1 MPEYLDDPSVLTKDK
16 LKSELLAHN
25 VELPSG
31 NPTKDVYV
39 QLYLKNLTAQ
49 NKKHVT
55 ATTLDAFSS
64 DEELPPPVVYN
75 RSRSSGRVSVFGC
88 FSFTAGAV
96 FICRSLHIT
105 EKQGG
110 ISLGN
115 FTCIVTVGSSLE
127 TTSVSRR
134 DQQTRIH

>member
-49 NKKHVT
+49 NQRHGS
-55 ATTLDAFSS
+55 APALDAFSS
-64 DEELPPPVVYN
+64 DEELPPPVVSS
-75 RSRSSGRVSVFGC
+75 RSRSSGKVRTRRHMLKVW
-88 FSFTAGAV
+88 
-96 FICRSLHIT
+96 L
-105 EKQGG
+105 
-110 ISLGN
+110 
-115 FTCIVTVGSSLE
+115 
-127 TTSVSRR
+127 TS
-134 DQQTRIH
+134 QY